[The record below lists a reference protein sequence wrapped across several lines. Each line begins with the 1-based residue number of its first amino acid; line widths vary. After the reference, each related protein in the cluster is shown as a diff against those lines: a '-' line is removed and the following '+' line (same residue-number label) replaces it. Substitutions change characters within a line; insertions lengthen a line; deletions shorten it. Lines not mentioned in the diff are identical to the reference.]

1 MYRKQK
7 DFFGFNKAINW
18 NKLKNPKV
26 LKELEKIC
34 EKKLTSDKL
43 KRQASRKDNMKKV
56 ETEKYKD
63 YTIEVYEQE
72 PNVEYPL
79 NENDWDDLDPDC
91 LGTHA
96 YKVFDKENELIYEDK
111 THMWDIGACLEN
123 AKLDLD
129 MDIQQANEQKG

>member
-1 MYRKQK
+1 MQ
-7 DFFGFNKAINW
+7 
-18 NKLKNPKV
+18 
-26 LKELEKIC
+26 
-34 EKKLTSDKL
+34 
-43 KRQASRKDNMKKV
+43 KV

-96 YKVFDKENELIYEDK
+96 YKVFNKENELIYEDK
-111 THMWDIGACLEN
+111 TSMWDIGACLDN
-123 AKLDLD
+123 AQQ
-129 MDIQQANEQKG
+129 DIDCGAVQQTSEQKG

>member
-1 MYRKQK
+1 
-7 DFFGFNKAINW
+7 
-18 NKLKNPKV
+18 
-26 LKELEKIC
+26 
-34 EKKLTSDKL
+34 
-43 KRQASRKDNMKKV
+43 MKKV
-56 ETEKYKD
+56 KTEKYKD

-96 YKVFDKENELIYEDK
+96 YRVFDKENELIYEDK

-129 MDIQQANEQKG
+129 MDIQQQANEHKRMI

>member
-1 MYRKQK
+1 
-7 DFFGFNKAINW
+7 
-18 NKLKNPKV
+18 
-26 LKELEKIC
+26 
-34 EKKLTSDKL
+34 
-43 KRQASRKDNMKKV
+43 MKKV
-56 ETEKYKD
+56 ETEKYEG

-79 NENDWDDLDPDC
+79 NENDWDDLDPAW

-96 YKVFDKENELIYEDK
+96 YRVFDKDNELIYEDK

-129 MDIQQANEQKG
+129 MDIKQQARNKWKIY

>member
-1 MYRKQK
+1 M
-7 DFFGFNKAINW
+7 FNFVQIRGG
-18 NKLKNPKV
+18 LETKV
-26 LKELEKIC
+26 QQRHPL
-34 EKKLTSDKL
+34 KLTSDK
-43 KRQASRKDNMKKV
+43 RASRKDNMKKV
-56 ETEKYKD
+56 ETEKYEG

-79 NENDWDDLDPDC
+79 NENDWEDLDPDC

-96 YKVFDKENELIYEDK
+96 YKVFDKDNELIYEDK

-129 MDIQQANEQKG
+129 MDIRQQASEQKG